1 MYEQLYPFSSCLDS
15 MSEGQER
22 RRLNMALQHND
33 DDIYSPIP
41 VDLSEQWQNIP
52 LATYFNDIEKSNSP
66 CPTMSDSSTSMMM
79 QDYETENSQEEE
91 EIQQQKKTRP
101 FVDHTYVDFSL
112 VNDERIF
119 RNKSCQISGETLQ
132 SILTRDRACE
142 PRDIVTVQTNSTNRS
157 VETFPMKLMDLLS
170 KEDTSECIAW
180 LPHGRSFRV
189 DNTDLFMM
197 NYSPR
202 IFKATKYRSFVR
214 QLNIWGFKRI
224 TCGVDMNSYY
234 HPMFLRGKTNL
245 VMKMTRKKGKLGCKP
260 RPNPDEEPD
269 FLLLSMLRPLP

>member
-1 MYEQLYPFSSCLDS
+1 MNKDQLDL
-15 MSEGQER
+15 
-22 RRLNMALQHND
+22 LLHHNDD

-41 VDLSEQWQNIP
+41 VDLSEQWQNVP
-52 LATYFNDIEKSNSP
+52 VTTNYNVTEKSNSP
-66 CPTMSDSSTSMMM
+66 CPMMSDSCSASMMA
-79 QDYETENSQEEE
+79 QDYEIENPKDEEE
-91 EIQQQKKTRP
+91 ETQQQKKTRP
-101 FVDHTYVDFSL
+101 YVDHTYVDFSL

-119 RNKSCQISGETLQ
+119 RNESCQISGENLQ
-132 SILTRDRACE
+132 SILTKGRTCE
-142 PRDIVTVQTNSTNRS
+142 PNDMVTVQTSSTNRS
-157 VETFPMKLMDLLS
+157 VETFPMKLIDMLS
-170 KEDTSECIAW
+170 KEYASECITW

-189 DNTDLFMM
+189 DDTDLFMAK
-197 NYSPR
+197 YSPR

-234 HPMFLRGKTNL
+234 HPMFLRGKPNL
-245 VMKMTRKKGKLGCKP
+245 AMKMTRKKGKLGCKP